1 MINKSICI
9 LLVSVFVASCSQII
23 LKTSA
28 EQEHSSFIR
37 EYLNW
42 RVIIG
47 YGMMF
52 MSTILTI
59 LAFRGL
65 DYKNGPVIEASG
77 YIFVVLLS
85 RLFLS
90 EKITKKKIL
99 GNSLI
104 LAGIIVFYI

>member
-9 LLVSVFVASCSQII
+9 LLLSVFVASCSQII

-28 EQEHSSFIR
+28 EQEHTSIIK

-52 MSTILTI
+52 LSTILTI
-59 LAFRGL
+59 LAFTGL
-65 DYKNGPVIEASG
+65 DFKNGPVIEATG
-77 YIFVVLLS
+77 YVFVMILS
-85 RLFLS
+85 RIFLS
-90 EKITKKKIL
+90 EKITTKKIF
-99 GNSLI
+99 GNILI
-104 LAGIIVFYI
+104 LIGIVVFYI